1 MNSFPE
7 QNWAVY
13 EANVQQYRVL
23 SATVQSFLL
32 AVGTIL
38 FSSSGNVPKSL
49 LLLVTALG
57 LIHILWIWVPVVRS
71 RHYIID
77 YYKYQHEKQLP
88 AERRMELGQFCDEK
102 EYAKNAEKRKTVN
115 VEFFGEPELKVWR
128 LTRKKLDWFVPAGY
142 VLVWLSMAVWKI
154 AGIPLW

>member
-1 MNSFPE
+1 MSSSPG

-13 EANVQQYRVL
+13 ESNVQQYRVL

-49 LLLVTALG
+49 LLLVTILG
-57 LIHILWIWVPVVRS
+57 LVHIFWIWIPIVRS

-77 YYKYQHEKQLP
+77 YYKLQHDKNLSTTQQLEL
-88 AERRMELGQFCDEK
+88 AEFCSEK
-102 EYAKNAEKRKTVN
+102 EYVMNADKRNKVN
-115 VEFFGEPELKVWR
+115 STYFKEPNLKVWR
-128 LTRKKLDWFVPAGY
+128 PTRRKLDWFVPAGY
-142 VLVWLSMAVWKI
+142 VMVWLSLAAWKI
-154 AGIPLW
+154 AVIPIW